1 MFCNLMLK
9 EKNRKRKCCA
19 NIRKDPVKHKKYK
32 EDEKIRKMGS
42 KENKTSKCS
51 NGNSPTKW
59 RKFFATNN
67 SSPNS
72 GLSFSCKQ
80 TLYRS
85 IVRADLHL
93 PKSPNKK
100 AEVIQRLATKYK
112 LRKNLKENRRKAK

>member
-1 MFCNLMLK
+1 MRKL
-9 EKNRKRKCCA
+9 EKWVAKKTKQA
-19 NIRKDPVKHKKYK
+19 NAQ
-32 EDEKIRKMGS
+32 MGTPQPNG
-42 KENKTSKCS
+42 ENS
-51 NGNSPTKW
+51 
-59 RKFFATNN
+59 FATNN